1 MKTKKENKINEN
13 EFVWGITGSVS
24 GKHLS
29 SVSRHS
35 RKEKLTSRRVTV
47 RDLTTG
53 LSEMKEIPE
62 YHYSKKEMQKLT
74 NIAIDN
80 LMMSL
85 YNKR

>member
-1 MKTKKENKINEN
+1 MKTKKENKIDES
-13 EFVWGITGSVS
+13 EFIWGITGSVS

-47 RDLTTG
+47 SDLTTG
-53 LSEMKEIPE
+53 LSEMKEIPKG
-62 YHYSKKEMQKLT
+62 HYSKKEMQKLT
-74 NIAIDN
+74 NVTIDN
-80 LMMSL
+80 LMVSL

>member
-1 MKTKKENKINEN
+1 MKTRKEINKN
-13 EFVWGITGSVS
+13 EFTWGFTGSVS

-35 RKEKLTSRRVTV
+35 RKEKLISRRITV
-47 RDLTTG
+47 NDLTNG

-62 YHYSKKEMQKLT
+62 GHYSKKEMQKLT
-74 NIAIDN
+74 NIAIN
-80 LMMSL
+80 SLVVSL